1 MFCILPLN
9 EGELLGLF
17 SVVLDKIGKEFEVHL
32 SFVKQ
37 SCLKLIWT
45 SFPER
50 IWFSLLRGKFLFWI

>member
-1 MFCILPLN
+1 MFRILPSN

-17 SVVLDKIGKEFEVHL
+17 SVVLDRIGKGFEGRL

-50 IWFSLLRGKFLFWI
+50 IWFSLLRGKILF